1 MDNTTNTPETPVAP
15 VVEAK
20 PEESKME
27 QELYRLSIESLV
39 QFLDGFGY
47 IAKPD
52 TPKKELVQAIIELHK
67 MKLADSKELVEKATE
82 QIKADDDP
90 IVTMKFMSL
99 ESPNA
104 SYEFTYAGP
113 KGFQKGPNGK
123 VLPAPKWSFI
133 HNNTY
138 KVPYSVVKHLNSK
151 LVPADRQV
159 QTDSQGFIQSLYS
172 GDSTRQPR
180 FSCILEL
187 TPEQERRIISKE

>member
-1 MDNTTNTPETPVAP
+1 MDTMTNSVETPAP
-15 VVEAK
+15 AAEVK
-20 PEESKME
+20 LPERSKME
-27 QELYRLSIESLV
+27 EELYRLSIPSLL

-47 IAKPD
+47 VARENTSKA
-52 TPKKELVQAIIELHK
+52 ELVQAILHLHEK
-67 MKLADSKELVEKATE
+67 KLADSKEVVAQATA
-82 QIKADDDP
+82 QVASDDDP
-90 IVTMKFMSL
+90 IVTMTFMSL

-133 HNNTY
+133 HNNKY
-138 KVPYSVVKHLNSK
+138 NVPYCVVKHLNS
-151 LVPADRQV
+151 LRVPADHQV
-159 QTDSQGFIQSLYS
+159 QTNSEGFIQNLYS
-172 GDSTRQPR
+172 GDSSRQPR